1 MIFLIGFLFVLSISV
16 CYFDWRYRII
26 PNWLC
31 LLILLLS
38 IYSIVVTKSSF
49 EWFNFVILVP
59 VSLLVWK
66 VGIWGA
72 GDSKLLL
79 AFFPMIDS
87 QYYLSTMIYIGF
99 AGFVTVIAF
108 LISKKFSDKNKF
120 NSVPYGI
127 PIALSCFIT
136 SVASI

>member
-1 MIFLIGFLFVLSISV
+1 MI
-16 CYFDWRYRII
+16 
-26 PNWLC
+26 
-31 LLILLLS
+31 
-38 IYSIVVTKSSF
+38 TKNPF
-49 EWFNFVILVP
+49 EWLSFVILLP

-99 AGFVTVIAF
+99 AGFVTVIVF
-108 LISKKFSDKNKF
+108 LISKKISDKNKF

-136 SVASI
+136 SVGSI

>member
-1 MIFLIGFLFVLSISV
+1 
-16 CYFDWRYRII
+16 
-26 PNWLC
+26 
-31 LLILLLS
+31 
-38 IYSIVVTKSSF
+38 VVTESSF
-49 EWFNFVILVP
+49 EWFSFVILVP

-108 LISKKFSDKNKF
+108 LISKNFSDKNKF